1 MPTDILDLRELSN
14 AEILNGI
21 REDASFDYQTRVPL
35 STQASGAD
43 IVQRLADYRPSWNE
57 FLNGFIN
64 RIGAIYARTQ
74 MWTNPLGI
82 FKKGLMTFG
91 DTVEEY
97 MSDILTAHDYDPDRD
112 YGEKVLFGQERPAVE
127 VNYHKIN
134 RQSYYKFTVNEKMLR
149 RAFLSDNGLAQLIA
163 QIMEAPLKSDQF
175 DEYLL
180 MSNLLKL
187 NEANG
192 GFFKVEVPEFEGI
205 NQDPEDGK
213 LALAKIRSMAY
224 RLPIL
229 SRQFNA
235 AHLPM
240 AAKPE
245 EMVLIGTPDFL
256 ASIDVYGL
264 APLFHLEKAEQVYER
279 TIALPRE
286 HFGVEGTQAVLTTK
300 DFWMVFDTLIEN
312 RSQPNPA
319 GLYDNYFLHHH
330 GIYSLSRFVPAI
342 MFTSDSGTV
351 VISSQ
356 DFTVSSVA
364 TPVAKDSD
372 GSTVTTVQRGE
383 IYSLTS
389 DVVTDPA
396 GIDVAVAYS
405 LTGNNSSHTYIT
417 PQGVLYVAGNET
429 ATSISVVA
437 HSVSTDPTNPRL
449 DPVASSELAL
459 TVAGDIKTDWPGSG
473 QIVGIRIAGVDVA
486 DVDPADFSYDLE
498 LAAGTKVTKSKVL
511 VSTIGSPDVT
521 TTVTVVPA
529 DPEAEPPVV
538 GGYTV
543 VVKVDNGVGAAKT
556 YTVNVTVP
564 AA

>member
-1 MPTDILDLRELSN
+1 MIKDLLDLRSLSN
-14 AEILNGI
+14 AELLNGV
-21 REDASFDYQTRVPL
+21 REEAGFDYQNRIPE
-35 STQASGAD
+35 STQANGAD
-43 IVQRLADYRPSWNE
+43 VVQNLLDYRPAMNE
-57 FLNGFIN
+57 FLNQFVN

-74 MWTNPLGI
+74 TWTNPLGV

-97 MSDILTAHDYDPDRD
+97 MSDLLEAHDYDPDRD
-112 YGEKVLFGQERPAVE
+112 YGEKILFGQERPAVE

-134 RQSYYKFTVNEKMLR
+134 RQNFYKFTVNDKMLR
-149 RAFLSDNGLAQLIA
+149 RAFLSDNGLVDLIA
-163 QIMEAPLKSDQF
+163 QLMAAPLKSDEF
-175 DEYLL
+175 DEYLI

-192 GFFKVEVPEFEGI
+192 GFFKIEVPEFEGL
-205 NQDPEDGK
+205 NATAEDART
-213 LALAKIRSMAY
+213 ALKKIRAMAY

-229 SRQFNA
+229 SRQYNA

-240 AAKPE
+240 AARPE
-245 EMVLIGTPDFL
+245 EMVLIGTPDFM
-256 ASIDVYGL
+256 ASIDVDGL

-279 TIALPRE
+279 TISLPPE
-286 HFGVEGTQAVLTTK
+286 HFGVEGTQAILTTM
-300 DFWMVFDTLIEN
+300 DFWMCFDTLIEN

-319 GLYDNYFLHHH
+319 GLYDNYFMHHH

-351 VISSQ
+351 VITSQ

-364 TPVAKDSD
+364 NPVVTDSD
-372 GSTVTTVQRGE
+372 GTTVTTVQRGE
-383 IYSLTS
+383 IYSLSSAVT
-389 DVVTDPA
+389 TDPE

-429 ATSISVVA
+429 ATSLGVTAI
-437 HSVSTDPTNPRL
+437 SVSTDPTNPRL
-449 DPVASSELAL
+449 DPVSSGAITL
-459 TVAGDIKTDWPGSG
+459 TVAGDIKTDWPGTGS
-473 QIVGIRIAGVDVA
+473 IAGITVNGVVVA
-486 DVDPADFSYDLE
+486 GVTVGDTSYDLT
-498 LAAGTKVTKSKVL
+498 LPAGSIVTARKVSVQTN
-511 VSTIGSPDVT
+511 GSPDVT
-521 TTVTVVPA
+521 KTVVAATTVPDGYDGYKVTVS
-529 DPEAEPPVV
+529 
-538 GGYTV
+538 
-543 VVKVDNGVGAAKT
+543 VDDGVGAAVA